1 MSRKNVKE
9 RARSMKSLRGK
20 TKPELRVELQELRRE
35 QFNLRM
41 AAASGQP
48 ARPDQHAKAMG
59 KIARVKTVLR
69 EMDRAQA
76 GSKAMTT
83 SEKLNDKTAKT
94 LTGTVVSNKMDKTIS
109 VSVERLIKHPTYG
122 KYVRRTTKLLA
133 HDEKNEC
140 REGDTVAISECRP
153 LSRHKSWTL
162 VRVIERAP
170 AE

>member
-59 KIARVKTVLR
+59 KGARVKTVRR
-69 EMDRAQA
+69 EMDRAEA
-76 GSKAMTT
+76 GSKA
-83 SEKLNDKTAKT
+83 
-94 LTGTVVSNKMDKTIS
+94 
-109 VSVERLIKHPTYG
+109 
-122 KYVRRTTKLLA
+122 
-133 HDEKNEC
+133 
-140 REGDTVAISECRP
+140 
-153 LSRHKSWTL
+153 
-162 VRVIERAP
+162 
-170 AE
+170 